1 MESYLDN
8 AATTKP
14 SKAVIEK
21 VCSSLGE
28 VWGNTSSLHR
38 VGMAADDAVSE
49 ARAIIASGIGAQK
62 EEIIF
67 NASASE
73 GNNQV
78 IKSFIRE
85 GAHFITTSTEH
96 PSVMRSIEYAERC
109 GVEVTRL
116 KADRFGNLDIDEF
129 RESLRKN
136 TSLVSAMMVNN
147 ETGAI
152 NPIDEIASVITESGS
167 RARLHVD
174 AVQGLM
180 KLPIDVRKS
189 GIDFM
194 TASAHKVH
202 GPKGVGMLYVRKG
215 LKLESLI
222 HGGSHEMGMRA
233 GTLNVS
239 GILGFAESIREM
251 SPKIDEH
258 YIRAYQ
264 LKKRLYEGLTQVDGI
279 VVNSP
284 LEYTSP
290 YILSISAPF
299 LRGEVLLRYLSEK
312 GVCVS
317 TGSACSSNSTKDSHV
332 LSAMGLSQKEIKG
345 SVRLSLSTFTS
356 DDEIEYALEAMKE
369 AFSFLR
375 RK

>member
-1 MESYLDN
+1 MEAYLDN
-8 AATTKP
+8 AATTRP

-28 VWGNTSSLHR
+28 IWGNTSSLHR

-49 ARAIIASGIGAQK
+49 ARTIIASAIGAQK

-96 PSVMRSIEYAERC
+96 PSVMRSMEYAERS

-116 KADRFGNLDIDEF
+116 KSDRYGNLDLDEF
-129 RESLRKN
+129 RASLRKN

-152 NPIDEIASVITESGS
+152 NPINEMASAIKESGS

-189 GIDFM
+189 GIDFL

-215 LKLESLI
+215 LKLESLV

-251 SPKIDEH
+251 SPNINEH
-258 YIRAYQ
+258 YNRAYQ

-279 VVNSP
+279 IVNSP

-299 LRGEVLLRYLSEK
+299 LRGEILLRYLSEK

-345 SVRLSLSTFTS
+345 SVRLSLSPMTS
-356 DDEIEYALEAMKE
+356 DDEIAYALETLKE
-369 AFSFLR
+369 ACSFLR

>member
-1 MESYLDN
+1 MEAYLDN
-8 AATTKP
+8 AATTRP
-14 SKAVIEK
+14 SQAVIEK

-38 VGMAADDAVSE
+38 IGMAADDAVTDARE
-49 ARAIIASGIGAQK
+49 AIASAIGALK

-78 IKSFIRE
+78 IKSFIRQ

-96 PSVMRSIEYAERC
+96 PSVMRSMEYAEKC

-116 KADRFGNLDIDEF
+116 KADRFGNLDMDEF
-129 RESLRKN
+129 RAALRKN
-136 TSLVSAMMVNN
+136 TALVSVMMVNN
-147 ETGAI
+147 ETGTI
-152 NPIDEIASVITESGS
+152 NPISEIASYIKESGS
-167 RARLHVD
+167 RARFHAD

-180 KLPIDVRKS
+180 KLPIDARKS
-189 GIDFM
+189 GVDFM

-202 GPKGVGMLYVRKG
+202 GPKGVGMLFVRKG
-215 LKLESLI
+215 LKPESLI
-222 HGGSHEMGMRA
+222 HGGGHEMGMRA

-251 SPKIDEH
+251 SPKINEH
-258 YIRAYQ
+258 FGRAYQ
-264 LKKRLYEGLTQVDGI
+264 LKKRLVWELAEVDGI
-279 VVNSP
+279 AINSP
-284 LEYTSP
+284 LESTSP
-290 YILSISAPF
+290 YILSFSAPF
-299 LRGEVLLRYLSEK
+299 LRGEILLRYLSEK
-312 GVCVS
+312 GVSVS

-332 LSAMGLSQKEIKG
+332 LSAMGLSNQEIKG
-345 SVRLSLSTFTS
+345 SVRLSLSAMTT
-356 DDEIEYALEAMKE
+356 DDEIGYALETMKE
-369 AFSFLR
+369 AFIFLR

>member
-1 MESYLDN
+1 MEAYLDN
-8 AATTKP
+8 AATTRP

-96 PSVMRSIEYAERC
+96 PSVMRSMEYAERS

-116 KADRFGNLDIDEF
+116 KTDRYGNLDLDEF
-129 RESLRKN
+129 RASLRKN

-152 NPIDEIASVITESGS
+152 NPIDEIDSAIKESGS

-189 GIDFM
+189 GIDFL

-215 LKLESLI
+215 LKLESLV

-251 SPKIDEH
+251 SPNINEH
-258 YIRAYQ
+258 YNRAYQ
-264 LKKRLYEGLTQVDGI
+264 LKKRLYEGLTQVEGI

-345 SVRLSLSTFTS
+345 SVRLSLSPMTS
-356 DDEIEYALEAMKE
+356 DDEIAYALEAMKE

>member
-1 MESYLDN
+1 MEAYLDN
-8 AATTKP
+8 AATTRP
-14 SKAVIEK
+14 SRAVIEK

-28 VWGNTSSLHR
+28 IWGNTSSLHR

-49 ARAIIASGIGAQK
+49 ARATIASAIGAQK

-96 PSVMRSIEYAERC
+96 PSVMRSMEYAERS

-116 KADRFGNLDIDEF
+116 KSDRFGSFDLDEL
-129 RESLRKN
+129 RGSLRKN
-136 TSLVSAMMVNN
+136 TSLVSVMMVNN

-152 NPIDEIASVITESGS
+152 NPIGEVASIIKESGS

-180 KLPIDVRKS
+180 KLPVDVRKE

-202 GPKGVGMLYVRKG
+202 GPKGVGMLFVRKG
-215 LKLESLI
+215 LKLESLVL
-222 HGGSHEMGMRA
+222 GGSHEMGMRA

-251 SPKIDEH
+251 GDKINEH
-258 YIRAYQ
+258 YSRVYS
-264 LKKRLYEGLTQVDGI
+264 LKGRLIEELSRVDGI
-279 VVNSP
+279 VFNSP
-284 LEYTSP
+284 LETTSP

-345 SVRLSLSTFTS
+345 SIRLSLSAFTS
-356 DDEIEYALEAMKE
+356 DDEVDHALEAMKE
-369 AFSFLR
+369 AFSFLG

>member
-1 MESYLDN
+1 MEAYLDN
-8 AATTKP
+8 AATTRP
-14 SKAVIEK
+14 SRAVIEK

-28 VWGNTSSLHR
+28 LWGNTSSLHR

-49 ARAIIASGIGAQK
+49 ARATIASAIGAQK

-96 PSVMRSIEYAERC
+96 PSVMRSMEYAERS

-116 KADRFGNLDIDEF
+116 KSDRFGSFDLDEL
-129 RESLRKN
+129 RGSLRKN
-136 TSLVSAMMVNN
+136 TSLVSVMMVNN

-152 NPIDEIASVITESGS
+152 NPIGEVASIIKESGS

-180 KLPIDVRKS
+180 KLPVDVRKE

-202 GPKGVGMLYVRKG
+202 GPKGVGMLFVRKG
-215 LKLESLI
+215 LKLESLV

-239 GILGFAESIREM
+239 GILGFAENIGD
-251 SPKIDEH
+251 KINEH
-258 YIRAYQ
+258 YSRVYS
-264 LKKRLYEGLTQVDGI
+264 LKGRLIEELSRVDGI
-279 VVNSP
+279 VFNSP
-284 LEYTSP
+284 LETTSP

-332 LSAMGLSQKEIKG
+332 LSAMGMSQKEIKG
-345 SVRLSLSTFTS
+345 SIRLSLSAFTS
-356 DDEIEYALEAMKE
+356 DDEVDHALEAMKE
-369 AFSFLR
+369 AFSFLG

>member
-96 PSVMRSIEYAERC
+96 PSVMRSMEYAERC

-116 KADRFGNLDIDEF
+116 KADRFGNLDQDEF

-136 TSLVSAMMVNN
+136 TSLVSVMMVNN

-152 NPIDEIASVITESGS
+152 NPIDEIASVIKESGS

-180 KLPIDVRKS
+180 KLQIDVRKS

-258 YIRAYQ
+258 YNRAYQ

-345 SVRLSLSTFTS
+345 SVRLSLSPFTS

>member
-96 PSVMRSIEYAERC
+96 PSVMRSMEYAERC
-109 GVEVTRL
+109 GVEVIRL
-116 KADRFGNLDIDEF
+116 KADRFGNLDQDEF

-152 NPIDEIASVITESGS
+152 NPIDEIASVIKESGS
-167 RARLHVD
+167 RARFHVD

-258 YIRAYQ
+258 YNRAYQ
-264 LKKRLYEGLTQVDGI
+264 LKKRLYVGLTQVDGI

-345 SVRLSLSTFTS
+345 SVRLSLSPFTS

>member
-49 ARAIIASGIGAQK
+49 ARAIISSGIGAQK

-96 PSVMRSIEYAERC
+96 PSVMRSMEYAERC

-116 KADRFGNLDIDEF
+116 KADRFGNLDLDEF

-152 NPIDEIASVITESGS
+152 NPIDEIASVIRESGS

-258 YIRAYQ
+258 YNRAYQ
-264 LKKRLYEGLTQVDGI
+264 LKKRLYEGLTLFDGV

-345 SVRLSLSTFTS
+345 SVRLSLSPFTS

>member
-49 ARAIIASGIGAQK
+49 ARAIISSGIGAQK

-96 PSVMRSIEYAERC
+96 PSVMRSMEYAERC

-116 KADRFGNLDIDEF
+116 KADRFGNLDQGEF

-152 NPIDEIASVITESGS
+152 NPIDEIASVIKESGS

-239 GILGFAESIREM
+239 GILGFAESIMEM

-258 YIRAYQ
+258 YNRAYQ
-264 LKKRLYEGLTQVDGI
+264 LKKRLYDGLTLFDGV

-345 SVRLSLSTFTS
+345 SVRLSMSPFTS